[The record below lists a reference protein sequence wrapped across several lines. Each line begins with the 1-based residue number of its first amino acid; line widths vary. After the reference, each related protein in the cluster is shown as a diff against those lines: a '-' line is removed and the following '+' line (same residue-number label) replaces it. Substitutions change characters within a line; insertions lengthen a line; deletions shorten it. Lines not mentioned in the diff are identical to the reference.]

1 MTHELKAIFEA
12 YVNAQK
18 EGIKT
23 VLASVVALDGSSY
36 RKPGVRMLILD
47 DNKMIGAVSG
57 GCVEKE
63 ILRQSQEVF
72 STGQAR
78 MMTYD
83 GLYRLGCEGILYL
96 LLEPFSPSDQLIKLL
111 QKSLFERQS
120 FEIRSY
126 YEKKEGFHSAIGSIL
141 KFSDKAIY
149 PVYVPIDSEPIFSDS
164 LPTFCQVMPP
174 CFQLLIIGTE
184 HDAVQLCLFATHTGW
199 EVTIIG
205 SPKDPRSLNDF
216 PGAKTVLS
224 LDPSEL
230 DQVTVDEQTAIV
242 TMTHNYASDLRYI
255 TGLKDMDLLYLGVL
269 GPKSRREKLLSAL
282 IENDPEIDTGFLDKI
297 HGPAGLNIG
306 SETPQEIAIS
316 IVAEILSVM
325 RKQEPMKLSELV
337 NKNHV

>member
-18 EGIKT
+18 EGIKA
-23 VLASVVALDGSSY
+23 VLASVVALNGSSY

-47 DNKMIGAVSG
+47 DNRMIGAVSG

-72 STGQAR
+72 NTGQPR

-83 GLYRLGCEGILYL
+83 GRYRLGCEGILYL
-96 LLEPFSPSDQLIKLL
+96 LLEPFSPSDQLLKMF
-111 QKSLFERQS
+111 QKSLNERHF
-120 FEIRSY
+120 FEITSY
-126 YEKKEGFHSAIGSIL
+126 YKKKEGVQSGIGSIM
-141 KFSDKAIY
+141 KFSDKEVY
-149 PVYVPIDSEPIFSDS
+149 PISNLADSEVKLEDS
-164 LPTFCQVMPP
+164 SLSFCQVMPP

-184 HDAVQLCLFATHTGW
+184 HDAVQLCLFAAHTGW

-205 SPKDPRSLNDF
+205 SPKDPKSLTDF
-216 PGAKTVLS
+216 PRAKIVLA
-224 LDPSEL
+224 LDPSKL
-230 DQVTVDEQTAIV
+230 DQLTIDEQTAV
-242 TMTHNYASDLRYI
+242 VAMTHNYASDLRYI
-255 TGLKDMDLLYLGVL
+255 TALKDSDLMYLGVL
-269 GPKSRREKLLSAL
+269 GPKLRREKLLSAL
-282 IENDPEIDTGFLDKI
+282 IENDPEIDTDFLDKV

-325 RKQEPMKLSELV
+325 RDHEPMKLSQLT
-337 NKNHV
+337 NRNHA